1 MVAFNNEW
9 YRETCI
15 ENNLNPDNELSKTAI
30 DLARDRAIDMKMYMD
45 AKDNYEGAKLQE
57 KLDRE
62 IERLDN
68 ERVGHMLDAL
78 FYAETMAGIGDS
90 FDTFIKRHFEKKGR
104 LMQDVHVSSSS
115 LTPVEQRVSD
125 RWEQATQ
132 NMKG

>member
-1 MVAFNNEW
+1 MVEFSNKW

-45 AKDNYEGAKLQE
+45 TKNNYEGAKLQK

-78 FYAETMAGIGDS
+78 FYAEIISGLGNGYN
-90 FDTFIKRHFEKKGR
+90 TFIKRYFEKRQQVMGGV
-104 LMQDVHVSSSS
+104 QVSS
-115 LTPVEQRVSD
+115 TDMTDVETRVSE

-132 NMKG
+132 TIKG